1 VNSLSKGQT
10 GIDHHPMFAWRTG
23 RVNAMFEH
31 VLVPLDGS
39 SLAESI
45 LPHVLSIA
53 GTCKA
58 QVTLMH
64 VLDQSPPLTPVD
76 PGSWSFRKAEGRA
89 YLHKISDGLYDLGWQ
104 CGTVLDEG
112 HAAERIIQYAR
123 DNQIS
128 LIAMSSHG
136 QSGLSGW
143 NISSVVQ
150 KVLFRSSTSV
160 LLVPAYRNFHF
171 DLTELRYKRICVP
184 LDCSQRAEYVLPM
197 AAKLASSSHGS
208 LLLAHIV
215 PRPGMPSHLPLSP
228 REIEL
233 GDLVVE
239 RNHRVASKY
248 LEGLQYRLSSDKY
261 HVQKCVQISENP
273 IEALHELVEQEGADL
288 LVLNAHGYSGGCR
301 WPYGSVTLS
310 FIAYGTTP
318 LLILQDLDPERIRP
332 TYAELA
338 TKEQPVH

>member
-1 VNSLSKGQT
+1 
-10 GIDHHPMFAWRTG
+10 
-23 RVNAMFEH
+23 MFEH

-39 SLAESI
+39 PLAECI

-64 VLDQSPPLTPVD
+64 VVDQSPPFTPID
-76 PGSWSFRKAEGRA
+76 PASWSFRKAEGRA
-89 YLHKISDGLYDLGWQ
+89 YLQEICTRLYDLGWQ
-104 CGTVLDEG
+104 CATVLDEG
-112 HAAERIIQYAR
+112 HAAERIIRYAQ

-150 KVLFRSSTSV
+150 KVLFRSNTSV
-160 LLVPAYRNFHF
+160 LVVPAYRDFHL
-171 DLTELRYKRICVP
+171 DLKDLRYKRIFVP
-184 LDCSQRAEYVLPM
+184 LDCSQRAEYVLPV
-197 AAKLASSSHGS
+197 AVKLACSSHGS

-228 REIEL
+228 NEIEL
-233 GDLVVE
+233 GERVVE
-239 RNHRVASKY
+239 RNQRAASKY
-248 LEGLQYRLSSDKY
+248 MQGVQSRLSSEKY
-261 HVQKCVQISENP
+261 HVRNCIQISENP

-288 LVLNAHGYSGGCR
+288 LVLNAHGFSGGCR

>member
-1 VNSLSKGQT
+1 
-10 GIDHHPMFAWRTG
+10 
-23 RVNAMFEH
+23 MFEH

-39 SLAESI
+39 PLAECI

-64 VLDQSPPLTPVD
+64 VIDQSPPFTSVD
-76 PGSWSFRKAEGRA
+76 PASWSLRKAEGRA
-89 YLHKISDGLYDLGWQ
+89 YLHKISTRLYDLGWQ
-104 CGTVLDEG
+104 CATVLDEG
-112 HAAERIIQYAR
+112 QAAERIVRYAH

-128 LIAMSSHG
+128 LIVMSSHG

-160 LLVPAYRNFHF
+160 LVVPAYRDFHL
-171 DLTELRYKRICVP
+171 DLKDLRYKRICVP
-184 LDCSQRAEYVLPM
+184 LDCSQRAEYVLPV
-197 AAKLASSSHGS
+197 AAKLASSSHGT

-228 REIEL
+228 KEIEL

-239 RNHRVASKY
+239 RNHRTASKY
-248 LEGLQYRLSSDKY
+248 LEGLQNRLSSEKY
-261 HVQKCVQISENP
+261 HVQNSIQVSENP
-273 IEALHELVEQEGADL
+273 IEALHELVEREGADL
-288 LVLNAHGYSGGCR
+288 LVLNAHGYSGGSR

-318 LLILQDLDPERIRP
+318 LLILQDLDPTRIRP

-338 TKEQPVH
+338 TQEQPVH